1 MKLLC
6 DENLWGGRE
15 MLAGLGETRFRAGR
29 DVTRADIAWADV
41 LLLRSQTQIDS
52 DLLGNARPRFVATAT
67 AGTEH
72 VNEALLARRGIPFAS
87 APGSNAAPVADW
99 VMSVLAI
106 AMLERDFDPQGARC
120 AVLGCGEVGSRVA
133 HRLTALGADVL
144 AYDPPRQAMGLPLP
158 GRAVPLDEAIAAD
171 LVTLHAPLT
180 AKTRHLLGH
189 SEIAALRPGAILL
202 NSARGSVIDDA
213 ALRARLERRKD
224 LFVALDVYEH
234 EPVPD
239 DGLLCRCRIAT
250 PHIAGHSIDGKYRG
264 TAMVRDALCRT
275 LGLDVP
281 DAGLELL
288 PPAPATV
295 VIGETL
301 RDALVYAA
309 SARSLER
316 DARAW
321 QAPAKDPAI
330 RRARFDAMRR
340 SYAAHRDF
348 SELRVVATGS
358 AARFLQGC
366 GFRVEVPA

>member
-1 MKLLC
+1 MRLLC
-6 DENLWGGRE
+6 DENLWGGPE

-29 DVTRADIAWADV
+29 DVTRADVAWADV
-41 LLLRSQTQIDS
+41 LLLRSQTRIDA

-72 VNEALLARRGIPFAS
+72 VDEALLARRGIPFAS

-106 AMLERDFDPQGARC
+106 AMLERDFDPRGARC

-171 LVTLHAPLT
+171 LVTLHVPLT
-180 AKTRHLLGH
+180 AQTRHLLGRE
-189 SEIAALRPGAILL
+189 EIAALRPGVILL
-202 NSARGSVIDDA
+202 NGARGGVIDDA
-213 ALRARLERRKD
+213 ALRSRLEHRGD
-224 LFVALDVYEH
+224 LFVALDVYEN

-239 DGLLCRCRIAT
+239 DVLLHHCRIVT
-250 PHIAGHSIDGKYRG
+250 PHIAGHSVDGKYRG

-281 DAGLELL
+281 GTGTDLL
-288 PPAPATV
+288 PPVPAPV
-295 VIGETL
+295 HVGRDL
-301 RDALVYAA
+301 RSALIFVAL
-309 SARSLER
+309 ARSLER
-316 DARAW
+316 DAREW
-321 QAPAKDPAI
+321 QAPASEAAI

-348 SELRVVATGS
+348 GERRIVAAGP
-358 AARFLQGC
+358 AARFLDGC
-366 GFRVEVPA
+366 GFRVEMPA